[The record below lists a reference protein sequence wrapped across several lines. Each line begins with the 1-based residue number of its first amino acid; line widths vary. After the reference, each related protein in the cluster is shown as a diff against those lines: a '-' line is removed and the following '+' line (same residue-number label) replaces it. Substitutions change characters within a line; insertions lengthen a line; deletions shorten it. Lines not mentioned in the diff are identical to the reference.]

1 MKPILLATAL
11 FSLAVSTLAA
21 ACGDADQSQL
31 GIGSRTNTTL
41 PDGTPAEGTPEGGAE
56 GEDAAAPA
64 DASAADGS
72 GTDAGAKD
80 AAGDA
85 ADAATAITAFTGAG
99 AYVATTGPSTIKG
112 AHGGNGNP
120 SKLACQGCHGAGGGA
135 PRFFAGGSVFKDA
148 AGTMPAAQVE
158 VRFRDAAG
166 KSVSA
171 FTDATGSFYVRQ
183 STATAAGIA
192 LPALVGARD
201 AAATKLMSATI
212 ANGDCNS
219 SACHGGAQGRV
230 HVP

>member
-1 MKPILLATAL
+1 MKSLLLAAAL
-11 FSLAVSTLAA
+11 SAFALSTLAI

-31 GIGSRTNTTL
+31 GVGSRTSTTL
-41 PDGTPAEGTPEGGAE
+41 PDGTPAEGGAAE
-56 GEDAAAPA
+56 GDEDASKPA
-64 DASAADGS
+64 DASTPSDSGAGAD
-72 GTDAGAKD
+72 AVAKD
-80 AAGDA
+80 AGGDA
-85 ADAATAITAFTGAG
+85 ADAATAVTAFTGAG
-99 AYVATTGPSTIKG
+99 AYVATSGPSTIKG

-166 KSVSA
+166 KSLSA
-171 FTDATGSFYVRQ
+171 YTDATGSFFVRQ
-183 STATAAGIA
+183 TTATAAGIA

-201 AAATKLMSATI
+201 AALTKLMTATI

-219 SACHGGAQGRV
+219 AACHGGAQGRV

>member
-1 MKPILLATAL
+1 MKPLLLATAL
-11 FSLAVSTLAA
+11 SALALSTLVA
-21 ACGDADQSQL
+21 ACGDADQAQL
-31 GIGSRTNTTL
+31 GVGSRTNTTL
-41 PDGTPAEGTPEGGAE
+41 PDGAPAEGTPEGTPE
-56 GEDAAAPA
+56 GDDASTPA
-64 DASAADGS
+64 DASAGDSGGAD
-72 GTDAGAKD
+72 TGAKD
-80 AAGDA
+80 AGGDA
-85 ADAATAITAFTGAG
+85 ADAATAVTAFTGAG

-166 KSVSA
+166 KSLSA

-183 STATAAGIA
+183 STATAAGIT
-192 LPALVGARD
+192 LPAHVGARD
-201 AAATKLMSATI
+201 ATTTKLMSATI

>member
-1 MKPILLATAL
+1 MKSLLLAAAL
-11 FSLAVSTLAA
+11 SALALSTLAI

-31 GIGSRTNTTL
+31 GIGSRTSTTL
-41 PDGTPAEGTPEGGAE
+41 PDGTPAEGGAAE
-56 GEDAAAPA
+56 GDEDASKPA
-64 DASAADGS
+64 DASTPSDS
-72 GTDAGAKD
+72 GAEAVAKD
-80 AAGDA
+80 AGGDA
-85 ADAATAITAFTGAG
+85 ADAATAVTAFTGAG
-99 AYVATTGPSTIKG
+99 AYVATSGPSTIKG

-166 KSVSA
+166 KSLSA
-171 FTDATGSFYVRQ
+171 YTDATGSFFVRET
-183 STATAAGIA
+183 TATAAGIA

-201 AAATKLMSATI
+201 AALTKLMTATI

-219 SACHGGAQGRV
+219 AACHGGAQGRV
-230 HVP
+230 HP